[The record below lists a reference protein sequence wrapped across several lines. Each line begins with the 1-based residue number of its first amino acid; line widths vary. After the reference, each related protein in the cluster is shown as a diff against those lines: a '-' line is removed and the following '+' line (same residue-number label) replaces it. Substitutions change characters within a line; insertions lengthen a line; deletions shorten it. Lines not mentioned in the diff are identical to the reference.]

1 MASMENEKKDILWRP
16 EGLSVPP
23 SAKHVVAHFGTDN
36 FDYDEPKAI
45 IDATV
50 KTGNVILE
58 ILAAD
63 VNITLI
69 GLLPRNLN
77 KSKWRNKI
85 LKVNSYLKNSFKYET
100 NIYYLER
107 GRN

>member
-16 EGLSVPP
+16 EGLSFPP

-50 KTGNVILE
+50 KIGNVILE

-77 KSKWRNKI
+77 KSK
-85 LKVNSYLKNSFKYET
+85 
-100 NIYYLER
+100 
-107 GRN
+107 